1 MAQIQNPI
9 LKGFN
14 PDPSIVR
21 VGEEYYI
28 AVSTFEWFPGIT
40 VYRSRNLRDW
50 EFAAAPLN
58 DDQKLDLR
66 GIDTACGIW
75 APNLTYDN
83 GRFYLIYTIVYTNRS
98 RFKDT
103 HNFLV
108 TAEHIEG
115 PWSDPVF
122 LNCSGFDPSLFHDGD
137 RKWLVNMTIDH
148 RMDRARFSGVDIQEY
163 DEMGNCLKGP
173 VYRIFRGS
181 PIGKTEGPNMM
192 KRGGYYYLICA
203 EGGTEFGHCV
213 TVARSRNIT
222 GPYEV
227 HPQNPML
234 TSKAD
239 DDYPIQRAGHGQL
252 VQTADGSWYMAH
264 LCSRPVD
271 GCSILGRE
279 TALQNIRWT
288 EDGWF
293 CLAGG
298 GRLPF
303 GEAKMDAELELLT
316 KAENASDKVEKQ
328 GTVLCASGNMA
339 EDFNS
344 PSLPWQFL
352 TLRESA
358 AHCGL
363 DLNSRPGWLRI
374 HGGNSL
380 SSKYRQAFTARRQQ
394 AFSYDAVTKVDFCP
408 GDYHH
413 MAGLVCYY
421 NYDNYFYLKITRDE
435 ELGRCIQIT
444 SVINREVEDSPCVSV
459 PDKGDLYLKA
469 KVRRG
474 ELTFFY
480 STDGENYEAAGNVLD
495 MHGLSD
501 ERVNGNG
508 FAGAMVGI
516 GCQDLQGNG
525 VWADFDWFLY
535 EEI

>member
-1 MAQIQNPI
+1 
-9 LKGFN
+9 
-14 PDPSIVR
+14 
-21 VGEEYYI
+21 
-28 AVSTFEWFPGIT
+28 
-40 VYRSRNLRDW
+40 
-50 EFAAAPLN
+50 
-58 DDQKLDLR
+58 
-66 GIDTACGIW
+66 
-75 APNLTYDN
+75 
-83 GRFYLIYTIVYTNRS
+83 
-98 RFKDT
+98 
-103 HNFLV
+103 
-108 TAEHIEG
+108 
-115 PWSDPVF
+115 
-122 LNCSGFDPSLFHDGD
+122 
-137 RKWLVNMTIDH
+137 
-148 RMDRARFSGVDIQEY
+148 
-163 DEMGNCLKGP
+163 
-173 VYRIFRGS
+173 
-181 PIGKTEGPNMM
+181 
-192 KRGGYYYLICA
+192 
-203 EGGTEFGHCV
+203 
-213 TVARSRNIT
+213 
-222 GPYEV
+222 
-227 HPQNPML
+227 ML

>member
-1 MAQIQNPI
+1 M
-9 LKGFN
+9 
-14 PDPSIVR
+14 
-21 VGEEYYI
+21 
-28 AVSTFEWFPGIT
+28 
-40 VYRSRNLRDW
+40 YRSRNLRDW

-227 HPQNPML
+227 DPQNPML

-380 SSKYRQAFTARRQQ
+380 SS
-394 AFSYDAVTKVDFCP
+394 
-408 GDYHH
+408 
-413 MAGLVCYY
+413 M
-421 NYDNYFYLKITRDE
+421 DNFRNSP
-435 ELGRCIQIT
+435 IQI
-444 SVINREVEDSPCVSV
+444 
-459 PDKGDLYLKA
+459 
-469 KVRRG
+469 
-474 ELTFFY
+474 
-480 STDGENYEAAGNVLD
+480 
-495 MHGLSD
+495 
-501 ERVNGNG
+501 
-508 FAGAMVGI
+508 
-516 GCQDLQGNG
+516 
-525 VWADFDWFLY
+525 
-535 EEI
+535 